1 MPFSIQNLIAAV
13 TISFIAMVSWHRCA
27 AAQQASETDAGHV
40 QRVSGVSS
48 FNPLR
53 ASSSTV
59 SRTGRVEP
67 RGEWSEQLP
76 SEPARDAVPIPLRMA
91 EKPAEELEERSL
103 FQQDQPPVVVVWT
116 NSDLHNAVMSEQQL
130 KQWMYSGL
138 GQEDLKPAARI
149 DTWQADSEG
158 QVHSASFM
166 STETGVPLLTRLER
180 QVIDF
185 DERMATIKKQYETK
199 KKQLDD
205 ELGEVDGGEDEA
217 KNLSKQA
224 LDWIG
229 RASSGLEEL
238 KSKLKEE
245 EGFEGELKERE
256 ASLDAEK
263 KRKPELLPSI
273 HGESFDQLQKK
284 WKARQASLQASID
297 RRSVIREQISERAQR
312 VTELPGLLREKAKE
326 ENDIKKLIAEL
337 HAKAGDNLSRSF
349 EKLLLDA
356 KLLSL
361 EITEKSL
368 ELEGRRQEH
377 FGRIWPLELEEV
389 TLEIKLMDAELVVL
403 SERSDEL
410 RDREIQER
418 LKAARIALN
427 ANLTQSTPMLKEL
440 AEFNAD
446 LASRQTSLAVKS
458 DELENELINVRQLQ
472 EELDESHERI
482 KDQILTLGPT
492 ASGIRLVEH
501 RRSLIST
508 GKSQNRLLELAEQL
522 QSKQTRKLLLE
533 ERRDQLVLG
542 DEFKLSVLAAV
553 EKQVTDSKE
562 RQMAVSVADQ
572 LLETQK
578 NYATDLIEVFN
589 ANISKLT
596 QLEVAHGA
604 LIDKVQEVKAFSDK
618 NALWIRSAKPI
629 ELDDLKRCQSGLQSV
644 LVSDQWGQLTN
655 QATENFGKHPYH
667 AGLLALV
674 IGSLLVVRRRLRW
687 SHE

>member
-1 MPFSIQNLIAAV
+1 MSTMPFSIQNLIAAMA
-13 TISFIAMVSWHRCA
+13 ISFIAMAIWLPCA
-27 AAQQASETDAGHV
+27 VGQQASGIDAGRM
-40 QRVSGVSS
+40 QGVSGVSS

-53 ASSSTV
+53 ALPSAV

-67 RGEWSEQLP
+67 RVGWPEQLP
-76 SEPARDAVPIPLRMA
+76 DEPDRDSMTSPLSLRVA
-91 EKPAEELEERSL
+91 EKPTRLL
-103 FQQDQPPVVVVWT
+103 FQQGQPPVVVVWT
-116 NSDLHNAVMSEQQL
+116 NSDLHNTLVSEQQL
-130 KQWMYSGL
+130 KQWMHSGL
-138 GQEDLKPAARI
+138 GQEYLEPAAHI
-149 DTWQADSEG
+149 DTWRANSG
-158 QVHSASFM
+158 GLVRSASFI
-166 STETGVPLLTRLER
+166 SPESESPVLTRFE
-180 QVIDF
+180 QQ
-185 DERMATIKKQYETK
+185 IKEFTKRLAAINKQYKIK

-205 ELGEVDGGEDEA
+205 ELGEDDSGEDEA

-238 KSKLKEE
+238 KAKTQEEKKFEEKL
-245 EGFEGELKERE
+245 RE
-256 ASLDAEK
+256 QETSLAAEK
-263 KRKPELLPSI
+263 KHKPEAFQSDG
-273 HGESFDQLQKK
+273 GESLGQLQKK
-284 WKARQASLQASID
+284 LKERQATLQASID
-297 RRSVIREQISERAQR
+297 RRNEIRERISARDQR

-326 ENDIKKLIAEL
+326 ENDTKKLIAEL
-337 HAKAGDNLSRSF
+337 HAKAEDNLSRSF